1 MRNRSAGKGE
11 GVRTRCAVMAMSL
24 VAILVAL
31 WPARVAAQLQVDIT
45 AGVTDPIP
53 IAVQPFEGDTAAL
66 AQIVAADLGRSGRFV
81 IRPRNEADYLV
92 TGRAAPSSAA
102 ASGGALAL
110 VIGFELQNLLTG
122 QTLLKETLSAPVA
135 VTRPAAH
142 RISDRIYFRLIGQ
155 RSAFATR
162 IAYVIVE
169 GLPPQRRYRLMV
181 ADADGAL
188 PRVVL
193 ESRRPLMSRAWSPD
207 GRWLAYVSFETRSAA
222 VYVQDL
228 RTAERRAV
236 SMRPGVNG
244 APAWSPDGTRLALT
258 LSSPTGNLD
267 IHLLDPR
274 DGTLERLTDDPA
286 IDTEPVWSADGRTI
300 FFTSDRAGGPQV
312 YRITARAG
320 ERAQR
325 ITFGTP
331 YAARPRLSPDGR
343 LLALVVRDE
352 GGYRIAVQPLAG
364 GERRVLSR
372 GPQDESP
379 AFSPD
384 GGTLLYAARAGG
396 SGTLEAVTIDG
407 LVRYRLQSPGVDA
420 REPSW
425 GPLPPSVP

>member
-1 MRNRSAGKGE
+1 MRERSFDRGE
-11 GVRTRCAVMAMSL
+11 GARARFAVTAMAIAATM
-24 VAILVAL
+24 VAL
-31 WPARVAAQLQVDIT
+31 WPARVGAQLQVDIT

-53 IAVQPFEGDTAAL
+53 IAVQPFEDDAAAL
-66 AQIVAADLGRSGRFV
+66 AQIIAADLGRSGRFI

-92 TGRAAPSSAA
+92 TGRSASAA
-102 ASGGALAL
+102 SGASGGALA
-110 VIGFELQNLLTG
+110 IGFELQNLLTG
-122 QTLLKETLSAPVA
+122 QALLKENLSAPA
-135 VTRPAAH
+135 AATRQAAH
-142 RISDRIYFRLIGQ
+142 RIADRIYLRLIGQ

-181 ADADGAL
+181 ADADGAT

-193 ESRRPLMSRAWSPD
+193 ESRRPLMSPAWSPD

-228 RTAERRAV
+228 RTAERRVV
-236 SMRPGVNG
+236 SRRPGVNG

-300 FFTSDRAGGPQV
+300 LFTSDRAGGPQV
-312 YRITARAG
+312 YRMTARAG

-343 LLALVVRDE
+343 LLAVVVRDE

-384 GGTLLYAARAGG
+384 GGTLIYAARAGG

-407 LVRYRLQSPGVDA
+407 LVRYRLQSPGLDA

-425 GPLPPSVP
+425 GPFPPAVP

>member
-1 MRNRSAGKGE
+1 MRDRSSGRGE
-11 GVRTRCAVMAMSL
+11 GVRARRAVMAMSL
-24 VAILVAL
+24 AAIMVAL

-53 IAVQPFEGDTAAL
+53 IAVEPFEGDAAAL
-66 AQIVAADLGRSGRFV
+66 AQIIAADLGRSGRFV

-92 TGRAAPSSAA
+92 TGRSASAA
-102 ASGGALAL
+102 SGTSGGALA
-110 VIGFELQNLLTG
+110 IGFELQNLLTG
-122 QTLLKETLSAPVA
+122 QALLKESLSAPA
-135 VTRPAAH
+135 AATRQAAH
-142 RISDRIYFRLIGQ
+142 RVADRIYLRLIGQ

-169 GLPPQRRYRLMV
+169 GQPPQRRYRLMV
-181 ADADGAL
+181 ADADGAM

-193 ESRRPLMSRAWSPD
+193 ESRRPLMSPAWSPD

-236 SMRPGVNG
+236 SRRPGVNG
-244 APAWSPDGTRLALT
+244 APACSPDGTRLALT

-286 IDTEPVWSADGRTI
+286 IDTEPVWSADGRTV

-312 YRITARAG
+312 YRMAARAG

-384 GGTLLYAARAGG
+384 GGTLIYAARAGG

-407 LVRYRLQSPGVDA
+407 LVRYRLQSPGLDA

-425 GPLPPSVP
+425 GPFPPVVP

>member
-1 MRNRSAGKGE
+1 
-11 GVRTRCAVMAMSL
+11 MAMSL
-24 VAILVAL
+24 AAILVSL
-31 WPARVAAQLQVDIT
+31 WPSRVAAQLQVDIT

-53 IAVQPFEGDTAAL
+53 IAVQPFEGDAAAL

-92 TGRAAPSSAA
+92 TGRAAPANAA
-102 ASGGALAL
+102 ASVGALA
-110 VIGFELQNLLTG
+110 IGFELQNLLTG
-122 QTLLKETLSAPVA
+122 QTLLKETLSAPA
-135 VTRPAAH
+135 AATRQAAH
-142 RISDRIYFRLIGQ
+142 RIADRIYLRLIGQ

-193 ESRRPLMSRAWSPD
+193 ESRRPLMSPAWSPD

-236 SMRPGVNG
+236 SLRPGVNG

-312 YRITARAG
+312 YRMAARAG
-320 ERAQR
+320 ERGSLSVRPMQR
-325 ITFGTP
+325 VH
-331 YAARPRLSPDGR
+331 A
-343 LLALVVRDE
+343 
-352 GGYRIAVQPLAG
+352 
-364 GERRVLSR
+364 
-372 GPQDESP
+372 
-379 AFSPD
+379 
-384 GGTLLYAARAGG
+384 
-396 SGTLEAVTIDG
+396 
-407 LVRYRLQSPGVDA
+407 
-420 REPSW
+420 
-425 GPLPPSVP
+425 

>member
-1 MRNRSAGKGE
+1 MRDRSSGRGE
-11 GVRTRCAVMAMSL
+11 GVCTRCAVMAMSL
-24 VAILVAL
+24 AAILVSL
-31 WPARVAAQLQVDIT
+31 WPLRVAAQLQVDIT

-92 TGRAAPSSAA
+92 TGRAAPSNAA
-102 ASGGALAL
+102 ASVGALA
-110 VIGFELQNLLTG
+110 IGFELQNLLTG
-122 QTLLKETLSAPVA
+122 QPLLKETLSAPPA
-135 VTRPAAH
+135 ATRQAAH
-142 RISDRIYFRLIGQ
+142 RIADRIYLRLIGQ

-193 ESRRPLMSRAWSPD
+193 ESRRPLMSPAWSPD

-236 SMRPGVNG
+236 SLRPGVNG
-244 APAWSPDGTRLALT
+244 APAWSPDGARLALT

-312 YRITARAG
+312 YRMAARAG

-384 GGTLLYAARAGG
+384 GGTLIYAARTGG

-425 GPLPPSVP
+425 GPFPPSVP

>member
-1 MRNRSAGKGE
+1 MR
-11 GVRTRCAVMAMSL
+11 VRCAVMAMSL
-24 VAILVAL
+24 AAIMVAL

-53 IAVQPFEGDTAAL
+53 IAVQPFEGDAAAL
-66 AQIVAADLGRSGRFV
+66 AQIIAADLGRSGRFI

-92 TGRAAPSSAA
+92 TGRTAPSASGT
-102 ASGGALAL
+102 SGGALA
-110 VIGFELQNLLTG
+110 IGFELQNLLTG
-122 QTLLKETLSAPVA
+122 QALLKESLSAPA
-135 VTRPAAH
+135 AATRQAAH
-142 RISDRIYFRLIGQ
+142 RVADRIYLRLIGQ

-169 GLPPQRRYRLMV
+169 GQPPQRRYRLMV
-181 ADADGAL
+181 ADADGAM

-193 ESRRPLMSRAWSPD
+193 ESRRPLMSPAWSPD

-236 SMRPGVNG
+236 SRRPGVNG

-286 IDTEPVWSADGRTI
+286 IDTEPVWSADGRTV

-312 YRITARAG
+312 YRMAVRAG

-352 GGYRIAVQPLAG
+352 GGYRIAVQ
-364 GERRVLSR
+364 
-372 GPQDESP
+372 
-379 AFSPD
+379 
-384 GGTLLYAARAGG
+384 
-396 SGTLEAVTIDG
+396 
-407 LVRYRLQSPGVDA
+407 
-420 REPSW
+420 
-425 GPLPPSVP
+425 

>member
-1 MRNRSAGKGE
+1 
-11 GVRTRCAVMAMSL
+11 
-24 VAILVAL
+24 
-31 WPARVAAQLQVDIT
+31 
-45 AGVTDPIP
+45 
-53 IAVQPFEGDTAAL
+53 
-66 AQIVAADLGRSGRFV
+66 
-81 IRPRNEADYLV
+81 
-92 TGRAAPSSAA
+92 
-102 ASGGALAL
+102 
-110 VIGFELQNLLTG
+110 LQNLLTG
-122 QTLLKETLSAPVA
+122 QALLKESLSAPA
-135 VTRPAAH
+135 AATRQAAH
-142 RISDRIYFRLIGQ
+142 RVADRIYLRLIGQ

-169 GLPPQRRYRLMV
+169 GQPPQRRYRLMV
-181 ADADGAL
+181 ADADGAM

-193 ESRRPLMSRAWSPD
+193 ESRRPLMSPAWSPD

-236 SMRPGVNG
+236 SRRPGVNG

-286 IDTEPVWSADGRTI
+286 IDTEPVWSADGRTV

-312 YRITARAG
+312 YRMAARAG

-384 GGTLLYAARAGG
+384 GGTLIYAARAGG

-407 LVRYRLQSPGVDA
+407 LVRYRLQSPGLDA

-425 GPLPPSVP
+425 GPFPPVVP